1 MPASQSFD
9 KCTACSDTIVD
20 MYRKEGFEFL
30 LRAFN
35 QNSYLE
41 DLSGLTALK
50 EALDENEPEFVIEL
64 SDCESIWVFVW
75 SFVVYSN
82 HVIYFLFIPLLLV

>member
-1 MPASQSFD
+1 MRGYLHSHSIIMPASQSFD
-9 KCTACSDTIVD
+9 KCTACSEIILN
-20 MYRKEGFEFL
+20 MYRQEGFEFL
-30 LRAFN
+30 MKAFN

-64 SDCESIWVFVW
+64 SDSESF
-75 SFVVYSN
+75 
-82 HVIYFLFIPLLLV
+82 